1 MIKLI
6 VGNKGTGKTK
16 VMVDMINANL
26 PEVKGNI
33 VCIEKGMQLTHNIPT
48 SVRLI
53 DVDEYKIK
61 GCKRFYGFFAGVCAS
76 NYDIE
81 QIYVDGILKVLEQD
95 MEDFEELIE
104 KIAPL
109 TEDKLVVFTV
119 SCDEAE
125 LPEELKKYI

>member
-16 VMVDMINANL
+16 VMVDMINENL
-26 PEVKGNI
+26 ATVKGNI
-33 VCIEKGMQLTHNIPT
+33 VCIEKGMQSSYNIPT

-81 QIYVDGILKVLEQD
+81 QIYVDGILKVLEYD
-95 MEDFEELIE
+95 MEDFAELVE

-109 TEDKLVVFTV
+109 AADKLVVFTV
-119 SCDEAE
+119 SCEDDK
-125 LPEELKKYI
+125 LPEELKKYL

>member
-16 VMVDMINANL
+16 VMVDMINENL
-26 PEVKGNI
+26 AQVKGNI

-53 DVDEYKIK
+53 DVDEFKIK

-81 QIYVDGILKVLEQD
+81 QIYVDGILKVLEHD

-109 TEDKLVVFTV
+109 TEDKVVVFTV
-119 SCDEAE
+119 SCDAEE
-125 LPEELKKYI
+125 LPEGLKKYL

>member
-16 VMVDMINANL
+16 VMVDMINENL
-26 PEVKGNI
+26 PQVKGNI

-53 DVDEYKIK
+53 DVDEFKIK

-81 QIYVDGILKVLEQD
+81 QIYVDGLLKIGEKNVQALGD
-95 MEDFEELIE
+95 LLD
-104 KIAPL
+104 KIAVNA
-109 TEDKLVVFTV
+109 EDKLVVVTV
-119 SCDEAE
+119 SAAE
-125 LPEELKKYI
+125 EELTDNVKKYL

>member
-81 QIYVDGILKVLEQD
+81 QIYVDGILKDLEHD

-109 TEDKLVVFTV
+109 TEDKVVVFTV
-119 SCDEAE
+119 SCDAEE
-125 LPEELKKYI
+125 LPEGLKKYL

>member
-16 VMVDMINANL
+16 VMVDMINENL
-26 PEVKGNI
+26 EKVKGNI
-33 VCIEKGMQLTHNIPT
+33 VCIEKSMQLGYTIPT

-53 DVDEYKIK
+53 DVDEFKIK

-81 QIYVDGILKVLEQD
+81 QIYVDGILKVLEYD
-95 MEDFEELIE
+95 MEDFADLIE
-104 KIAPL
+104 KIEPL
-109 TEDKLVVFTV
+109 AEDKLVVFTV
-119 SCDEAE
+119 SAEENE
-125 LPEELKKYI
+125 LPEELKKYL

>member
-16 VMVDMINANL
+16 VMVDMINENL
-26 PEVKGNI
+26 TQVKGNI
-33 VCIEKGMQLTHNIPT
+33 VCIEKSMQTNHSIPT

-61 GCKRFYGFFAGVCAS
+61 GCKRFYGFFAGICAS

-81 QIYVDGILKVLEQD
+81 QIYVDGILKVLEHD
-95 MEDFEELIE
+95 MEDFAELVE
-104 KIAPL
+104 KIKPL
-109 TEDKLVVFTV
+109 AEDKLVVFTV
-119 SCDEAE
+119 SAAAEE
-125 LPEELKKYI
+125 LPEELKQYV

>member
-1 MIKLI
+1 
-6 VGNKGTGKTK
+6 
-16 VMVDMINANL
+16 
-26 PEVKGNI
+26 
-33 VCIEKGMQLTHNIPT
+33 MQLTHNIPT

-53 DVDEYKIK
+53 DVDEFKIK

-81 QIYVDGILKVLEQD
+81 QIYVDGILKVLEHD

-109 TEDKLVVFTV
+109 TEDKVVVFTV
-119 SCDEAE
+119 SCDAEE
-125 LPEELKKYI
+125 LPEGLKKYL

>member
-16 VMVDMINANL
+16 VMVDMINENL
-26 PEVKGNI
+26 PKVKGNI
-33 VCIEKGMQLTHNIPT
+33 VCIEKSMQLGYTIPT

-81 QIYVDGILKVLEQD
+81 QIYVDGILKVLEHD
-95 MEDFEELIE
+95 MEDFAELIE

-109 TEDKLVVFTV
+109 AEDKLVVFTV
-119 SCDEAE
+119 SAEENE
-125 LPEELKKYI
+125 LPEELKKYL

>member
-16 VMVDMINANL
+16 VMVDMINENL
-26 PEVKGNI
+26 SQVKGNI
-33 VCIEKGMQLTHNIPT
+33 VCIEKGMQTNHSIPT

-61 GCKRFYGFFAGVCAS
+61 GCKRFYGFFAGICAS

-81 QIYVDGILKVLEQD
+81 QIYVDGILKVLEHD
-95 MEDFEELIE
+95 MEDFAELVE
-104 KIAPL
+104 KIKPL
-109 TEDKLVVFTV
+109 AEDKLVVFTV
-119 SCDEAE
+119 SAAAEE
-125 LPEELKKYI
+125 LPEELKQYV

>member
-76 NYDIE
+76 SYDIE
-81 QIYVDGILKVLEQD
+81 QSYVDGILKVLEHD
-95 MEDFEELIE
+95 MEDFEELVE
-104 KIAPL
+104 KILPL
-109 TEDKLVVFTV
+109 TEDKTVVFTV
-119 SCDEAE
+119 SCDMEE
-125 LPEELKKYI
+125 LPEGLKKYL

>member
-16 VMVDMINANL
+16 VMVDMINENL
-26 PEVKGNI
+26 AKVKGNI
-33 VCIEKGMQLTHNIPT
+33 VCIEKGMQLTHNVPA

-81 QIYVDGILKVLEQD
+81 QIYVDCILKVLEHD
-95 MEDFEELIE
+95 MEDFEELVE
-104 KIAPL
+104 KILPL
-109 TEDKLVVFTV
+109 TEDKTVVFTV
-119 SCDEAE
+119 SCDMEE
-125 LPEELKKYI
+125 LPEGLKKYL